1 MIGEESKLTDS
12 YVTHQDVPLVGSK
25 RGPRD

>member
-1 MIGEESKLTDS
+1 MIGEESKLADS
-12 YVTHQDVPLVGSK
+12 YVSHQDVPLVDSK